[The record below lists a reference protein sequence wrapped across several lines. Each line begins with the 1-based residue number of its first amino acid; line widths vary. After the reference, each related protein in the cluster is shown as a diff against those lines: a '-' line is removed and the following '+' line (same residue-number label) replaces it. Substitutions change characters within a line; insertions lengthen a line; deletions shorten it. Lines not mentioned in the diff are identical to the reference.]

1 MANNQPEKN
10 FDIPFDTPQNIDDIL
25 NDIEDLSPGQQ
36 KASQDIP
43 LTASPEDVEDILSEI
58 EDIPEQRSQ
67 PGTAEIPLTVSST
80 DVENILSEI
89 EDIPTGESLSPPGI
103 PLTVSERVT
112 NAPEG
117 DKNQPRRLDVPL
129 LAASGLYKSFG
140 GIKAVEGAEI
150 QVAKGSIT
158 GLIGPNGAGKTT
170 LFNLLSNFIRPD
182 RGRVIFD
189 GEPIQQLQPHQIAQ
203 MGMVRTFQVARV
215 LSRLSV
221 MENMLLAA
229 QKQTG
234 ENFWNVWFK
243 TAQIKAEER
252 QLREEAMAILESV
265 GLAQKAN
272 DYAGSLSGGQRKLLE
287 MGRALMTHPQ
297 LILLDEPAAGVNPT
311 LIKQICDRIVTWNR
325 EGMTFLIIE
334 HNMDVIMSLC
344 DRVWVLAEGKNLAS
358 GTPAEIQTNAKVLEA
373 YLGN

>member
-1 MANNQPEKN
+1 VEDILAEIE
-10 FDIPFDTPQNIDDIL
+10 DIPASH
-25 NDIEDLSPGQQ
+25 SPGE
-36 KASQDIP
+36 IP
-43 LTASPEDVEDILSEI
+43 FTLSSDVEDILAEI
-58 EDIPEQRSQ
+58 EDIPASHS
-67 PGTAEIPLTVSST
+67 PGEIPFTVSS
-80 DVENILSEI
+80 DVEDILAEI
-89 EDIPTGESLSPPGI
+89 EDIPTGESVSPPGI
-103 PLTVSERVT
+103 PLTVSPRDT
-112 NAPEG
+112 NLLEDG
-117 DKNQPRRLDVPL
+117 KTQPRRLDVPL

-140 GIKAVEGAEI
+140 GIKAVDGAEI

-243 TAQIKAEER
+243 TPQIKTEER
-252 QLREEAMAILESV
+252 QLRSEAMAILESV

-311 LIKQICDRIVTWNR
+311 LIKQICDRIVNWNR

-358 GTPAEIQTNAKVLEA
+358 GSPAEIQTNPKVLEA
-373 YLGN
+373 YLGQ